1 MLDTFLKIGST
12 FDWIT
17 PTLAFVQDICN
28 GPSVQIACP
37 RDQGWSANQIK
48 QMLTHVGVKV
58 WGLMVVGDKITFTVR
73 SAQARY
79 ALYWLERNGLQY
91 ESSLDDSSPRRVR
104 ANTPQPTPDPEVR
117 RQRRGLD
124 GLLDGIAGFV
134 DAL

>member
-1 MLDTFLKIGST
+1 MIDTFLKVGST

-17 PTLAFVQDICN
+17 PTIAFVQDICN

-48 QMLTHVGVKV
+48 QMLTRVGVKV

-73 SAQARY
+73 AAQARY
-79 ALYWLERNGLQY
+79 ALSWLERYGLPYQ
-91 ESSLDDSSPRRVR
+91 SSLADSAPRPVR
-104 ANTPQPTPDPEVR
+104 AIAPQPVPEARRTP
-117 RQRRGLD
+117 RGVD

-134 DAL
+134 DTL